1 MESVKPSAVTPSMK
15 LARNFA
21 KVLNLRVFLKNV
33 TIADTN
39 PKDETNMDHKTTI
52 NWSESFNKV
61 DEDEEIEEQ
70 RVATEALLAKLFAS
84 IATVKGAY
92 AELQHF
98 QSPFDPDG
106 IEASDK
112 LLVSELKHLSE
123 LKQCYLKKQV
133 DPSPEKAILVAESKE
148 IKGVIKTYEITA
160 KKLESQVRLKDSEI
174 MFLKEKLVE
183 ANSHN
188 KLIEKRLNQSGSLS
202 GVLENN
208 NLHISGLSPS
218 HFATVLRHAV
228 KSIRNFVRLIVDE
241 MRSAKWDIDAAV
253 DAIEHNVVYIN
264 EDHKCFAIESFVCK
278 EMFDA
283 FHFPNFN
290 LSNESLPSDRKNQQN
305 WFFENFNELK
315 STKVKDFLAEKPRSS
330 FAKFCRNKY
339 LRLVHP
345 KMESSFFGNML
356 HRNLLSGGEF
366 PKTDFFASF
375 AEMAKRVYLLH
386 CLAFSFEIQAEIFQV
401 GKGCRFSDVYM
412 ESVNDEMF
420 VFSDKTTTFDGSEE
434 ETVVGFTVVP
444 GFRIGKTVLQCQ
456 VYLTKTK
463 NQTKVKKT
471 VKGSRSHAGPSLRSS

>member
-1 MESVKPSAVTPSMK
+1 MESMKPSAVTPSKK

-21 KVLNLRVFLKNV
+21 KVLHLRAFLKNV
-33 TIADTN
+33 TISDTN
-39 PKDETNMDHKTTI
+39 PKDETNMEKTTI
-52 NWSESFNKV
+52 TWSESFKKV

-70 RVATEALLAKLFAS
+70 RVATEALLSKIFAS
-84 IATVKGAY
+84 ISTVKGAY

-123 LKQCYLKKQV
+123 LKQCYLKKQF
-133 DPSPEKAILVAESKE
+133 DPSPEKAILAAESKE

-188 KLIEKRLNQSGSLS
+188 KLIEKRLNQSGTLS
-202 GVLENN
+202 VLDNVV
-208 NLHISGLSPS
+208 HISGLSPS

-253 DAIEHNVVYIN
+253 DAIEHNVVYML
-264 EDHKCFAIESFVCK
+264 EDHKCFTIESFVCK

-290 LSNESLPSDRKNQQN
+290 LPNESLPDDRKTQQN
-305 WFFENFNELK
+305 WFFEKFNELK
-315 STKVKDFLAEKPRSS
+315 STKVKDFLAEKPKSS

-345 KMESSFFGNML
+345 KMESSFFGNMI

-366 PKTDFFASF
+366 PKSDFFASF

-386 CLAFSFEIQAEIFQV
+386 CLAFSFEVQAEIFQV

-420 VFSDKTTTFDGSEE
+420 VFSDKTVVESEE
-434 ETVVGFTVVP
+434 EPVVGFTVVP

-456 VYLTKTK
+456 VYLMQK
-463 NQTKVKKT
+463 NQIKM
-471 VKGSRSHAGPSLRSS
+471 KGSRLRAGPISHRS